1 MVKNKNKKGKYNMH
15 ETLKT
20 EHRYSLISVPLL
32 LRLFEFIHEEKNL
45 TDEDLHL
52 MAERIGELTMDGVRM
67 NMNQYKNIV
76 PEIKAEQPEPEPFIV
91 SKTITSTQT
100 FEATSK

>member
-1 MVKNKNKKGKYNMH
+1 
-15 ETLKT
+15 
-20 EHRYSLISVPLL
+20 
-32 LRLFEFIHEEKNL
+32 
-45 TDEDLHL
+45 
-52 MAERIGELTMDGVRM
+52 M